1 MSYDYWNNQYN
12 QRRNKRLGINTND
25 NLIMFYY
32 YYESYEDIDKMIS
45 MTVDRY
51 IMNNQIY

>member
-12 QRRNKRLGINTND
+12 QRRNKRLGINTNF
-25 NLIMFYY
+25 IMFYY